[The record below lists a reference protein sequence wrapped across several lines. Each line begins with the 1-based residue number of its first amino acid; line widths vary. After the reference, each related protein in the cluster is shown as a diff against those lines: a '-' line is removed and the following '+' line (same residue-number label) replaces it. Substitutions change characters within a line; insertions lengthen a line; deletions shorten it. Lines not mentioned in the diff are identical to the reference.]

1 VNIAWLRT
9 GVLQDSRQQITRSRS
24 LPNRAPPMVVRA
36 MSWEKVGSGW
46 RFPASRGVS
55 VVGCTS
61 TTGTRALTRRTL
73 PLSRSRYRFA
83 ILRSL
88 YYSFF
93 LCSARLVVHT
103 LSIPHP
109 SKHPSFNPSTIY
121 PTLTRPH
128 SNVPR
133 HQTPHSASRYFRELA
148 GLRVTPDETDIPLR
162 P

>member
-1 VNIAWLRT
+1 VNITWLRT
-9 GVLQDSRQQITRSRS
+9 AVLQDSRQQITRSRM
-24 LPNRAPPMVVRA
+24 LPNRTPPMA
-36 MSWEKVGSGW
+36 MCGRCLGRSVGSGW

-55 VVGCTS
+55 VVVCTS
-61 TTGTRALTRRTL
+61 TTGTRPHLECT
-73 PLSRSRYRFA
+73 PSFSLSIPVCDTPF
-83 ILRSL
+83 LVP
-88 YYSFF
+88 SFF

-103 LSIPHP
+103 SSIPHP
-109 SKHPSFNPSTIY
+109 SKHPSSNPSTIY

-133 HQTPHSASRYFRELA
+133 HQTPYSASRYFRELA